1 MDNNLRMKK
10 TYLLLLLLLPIHLFA
25 SNENHLAGARSHA
38 MGNSS
43 VALLDIWAGF
53 HNQAILAKLDE
64 KSFGAYYE
72 NRFEV
77 KELSTKAFHFNYPTQ
92 LGTFSM
98 NYTQFGFNL
107 YKETKIGIAYSRA
120 LGKHFWAGLQ
130 FDQIRQE
137 LNQSYGSQS
146 KYTFEAG
153 ILAEIFPDIHLG
165 FHIFN
170 PSQTNFTTA
179 DYEDKIP
186 CTARFGL
193 SWKMSDQTIITS
205 EIEKDLDHDMRSK
218 FGIEYG
224 ITEKISL
231 RAGVYNH
238 PNSISMGMGFS
249 FKIVKANIS
258 FSRHPVLGYTP
269 SADINITF

>member
-1 MDNNLRMKK
+1 MKK
-10 TYLLLLLLLPIHLFA
+10 TYLLILLLFPNHLFA

-53 HNQAILAKLDE
+53 HNQAILAKLNK

-72 NRFEV
+72 NRFAT
-77 KELSTKAFHFNYPTQ
+77 KELSTKAFHFNYPTN

-98 NYTQFGFNL
+98 TYKQFGFSL
-107 YKETKIGIAYSRA
+107 YKESKIGIAYSRA

-130 FDQIRQE
+130 FDQIRKE

-146 KYTFEAG
+146 QYTFEAG

-170 PSQTNFTTA
+170 PNQTNFTSV
-179 DYEDKIP
+179 DYEDEIP
-186 CTARFGL
+186 CIARFGL
-193 SWKMSDQTIITS
+193 SWKLSEQTIITS
-205 EIEKDLDHDMRSK
+205 EIEKNLNHDTKTK
-218 FGIEYG
+218 FGIEYE
-224 ITEKISL
+224 ITGKICL
-231 RAGVYNH
+231 RAGIHNH
-238 PNSISMGMGFS
+238 PNSISMGIGYS
-249 FKIVKANIS
+249 YKLAKANIS

-269 SADINITF
+269 SADINISF

>member
-1 MDNNLRMKK
+1 MKK
-10 TYLLLLLLLPIHLFA
+10 TYLLILLLFPIHLFA

-53 HNQAILAKLDE
+53 HNQAILAKLNK

-72 NRFEV
+72 NRFAT
-77 KELSTKAFHFNYPTQ
+77 KELSTKAFHFNYPTK

-98 NYTQFGFNL
+98 TYKQFGFNL
-107 YKETKIGIAYSRA
+107 YKESKIGIAYSRA

-130 FDQIRQE
+130 FDQIRKE

-146 KYTFEAG
+146 QYTFEAG

-170 PSQTNFTTA
+170 PSQTNFTTV
-179 DYEDKIP
+179 DYEDEIP
-186 CTARFGL
+186 CIARFGL
-193 SWKMSDQTIITS
+193 SWKLSEQTIITS
-205 EIEKDLDHDMRSK
+205 EIEKNLNHNTKTK
-218 FGIEYG
+218 FGIEYE
-224 ITEKISL
+224 ITGKIYL
-231 RAGVYNH
+231 RAGVHNH
-238 PNSISMGMGFS
+238 PNSISMGIGYS
-249 FKIVKANIS
+249 YKLAKANIS

-269 SADINITF
+269 SADINISF

>member
-1 MDNNLRMKK
+1 MKK
-10 TYLLLLLLLPIHLFA
+10 TYLLLLILFPIHLFA

-43 VALLDIWAGF
+43 VALLDVWAGF
-53 HNQAILAKLDE
+53 HNQAILAKLD
-64 KSFGAYYE
+64 KISFGAYYE

-77 KELSTKAFHFNYPTQ
+77 KELSTKAFHFNYPTS

-98 NYTQFGFNL
+98 TYKQFGFNL
-107 YKETKIGIAYSRA
+107 YKESKIGIAYSRA

-130 FDQIRQE
+130 FDQIKKE
-137 LNQSYGSQS
+137 LNQSFGSQN

-153 ILAEIFPDIHLG
+153 ILAEIFPDIQLG

-170 PSQTNFTTA
+170 PSQTNFTTV
-179 DYEDKIP
+179 DYDDKIA
-186 CTARFGL
+186 CIARLGL
-193 SWKMSDQTIITS
+193 SWKLSDQTIITS
-205 EIEKDLDHDMRSK
+205 EIEKNLDYDTRTK

-224 ITEKISL
+224 ISETISL

-238 PNSISMGMGFS
+238 PNTISLGMGFS
-249 FKIVKANIS
+249 FKMLKANIS

-269 SADINITF
+269 SAAINIIF

>member
-1 MDNNLRMKK
+1 MKK
-10 TYLLLLLLLPIHLFA
+10 IDLLLLLLFPIHLFA

-72 NRFEV
+72 NRFGT
-77 KELSTKAFHFNYPTQ
+77 KELSTKAFHFNYPTK

-98 NYTQFGFNL
+98 TYKQFGFNL
-107 YKETKIGIAYSRA
+107 YKESKIGIAYSRA

-130 FDQIRQE
+130 FDQIRKE
-137 LNQSYGSQS
+137 LNQAYGSQS

-153 ILAEIFPDIHLG
+153 ILTEIFPDIHLG

-170 PSQTNFTTA
+170 PNQINFTTL

-186 CTARFGL
+186 CIARFGL
-193 SWKMSDQTIITS
+193 SWKLSGQTIITS
-205 EIEKDLDHDMRSK
+205 EIEKDLDHDIKTK
-218 FGIEYG
+218 FGLEYG
-224 ITEKISL
+224 ITKKISL
-231 RAGVYNH
+231 RAGMSNH
-238 PNSISMGMGFS
+238 PNSISMGIGFTHKLIKS
-249 FKIVKANIS
+249 NIS
-258 FSRHPVLGYTP
+258 FSRHPVLGYSP
-269 SADINITF
+269 SADINISF

>member
-1 MDNNLRMKK
+1 MKIS
-10 TYLLLLLLLPIHLFA
+10 YLLIILLFPIHLFA
-25 SNENHLAGARSHA
+25 SNENHLAGARAHS

-43 VALLDIWAGF
+43 VALLDSWAGF
-53 HNQAILAKLDE
+53 HNQAILAKLNK

-72 NRFEV
+72 NRFAT
-77 KELSTKAFHFNYPTQ
+77 KELSTKAFHFNFPTK

-98 NYTQFGFNL
+98 TYKQFGFNL
-107 YKETKIGIAYSRA
+107 YKESKIGIAYSRA

-130 FDQIRQE
+130 FDQIRKE

-170 PSQTNFTTA
+170 PNQTNFSTI

-186 CTARFGL
+186 CIARFGL
-193 SWKMSDQTIITS
+193 SWKLSDQTIITS
-205 EIEKDLDHDMRSK
+205 EIEKDLDHKMRTK

-231 RAGVYNH
+231 RAGANNH
-238 PNSISMGMGFS
+238 PNSISMGIGFS
-249 FKIVKANIS
+249 YKMLKSNIS
-258 FSRHPVLGYTP
+258 FARHPVLGYSP
-269 SADINITF
+269 AADINISF